1 MVNGVQ
7 SMNHLHWLVRNA
19 IVLTFILAAT
29 ATARDADQYPNIV
42 IILSDDLGFGSLNS
56 YGAGEQHIRTPN
68 IDRLARE
75 GRHFTDANAPSSVCT
90 PTRYGLLTGRYCWR
104 TSLRHGVLG
113 ITSPLHVE
121 TSRPTIASL
130 LKSVGYRTAAIG
142 KWHLGYGTG
151 RTDYTKP
158 LDRGP
163 LDVGFDYHFGVPQN
177 HGDATGIYVRN
188 RKAVGLRS
196 SHVEPFGKTPYGRQF
211 LGFDAPHRVDENV
224 MGELTTEAVEWL
236 RKQDP
241 GTPFFLYFAPV
252 AIHFPYTPSEETK
265 GASGVGVYGDWI
277 HELDLSV
284 GRLIHA
290 LDQLG
295 LAGDTLLVFTSDN
308 GGVLLTEGDRPETEA
323 YKAGLHVNGKWRGRK
338 HSIYEGGFRVPFI
351 VRWPGKVSA
360 ETVSMETISL
370 VDMFATVAAV
380 VGNSLPPA
388 EEAAEDS
395 FNVLPAFLGQP
406 SPGPLRP
413 SVIVHSVDG
422 NFAIREGSWKYVEGK
437 ASPTVKRVSRP
448 NELGRQL
455 YNLRDDPAEQENE
468 IGAYPKIAE
477 RLAKLLET
485 YRSQGHSR

>member
-1 MVNGVQ
+1 
-7 SMNHLHWLVRNA
+7 MNPLPRLLRNA
-19 IVLTFILAAT
+19 IVFALVLTTSAA
-29 ATARDADQYPNIV
+29 AQDPDGHPNIV

-56 YGAGEQHIRTPN
+56 YGAGKQHIRTPN

-75 GRHFTDANAPSSVCT
+75 GRRFTDANAPSSVCT

-113 ITSPLHVE
+113 ITSPLHFE

-142 KWHLGYGTG
+142 KWHLGYGTD

-158 LDRGP
+158 LHPAP
-163 LDVGFDYHFGVPQN
+163 LDIGFDYHFGVPQN

-188 RKAVGLRS
+188 RNTVGLRS

-211 LGFDAPHRVDENV
+211 LGFDAPHRMDEDV
-224 MGELTTEAVEWL
+224 MGELTTEAVDWL
-236 RKQDP
+236 HRQDP

-265 GASGVGVYGDWI
+265 GASAVGVYGDWI

-284 GRLIHA
+284 GRVIQA
-290 LDQLG
+290 LDELR
-295 LAGDTLLVFTSDN
+295 LADNTLLIFTSDN
-308 GGVLLTEGDRPETEA
+308 GGVLLTEGDRPEAEA
-323 YKAGLHVNGKWRGRK
+323 YRAGLHVNGKWRGRK

-351 VRWPGKVSA
+351 ARWPGKVPAMTESA
-360 ETVSMETISL
+360 DTISL

-380 VGNSLPPA
+380 VGESLPPP

-395 FNVLPAFLGQP
+395 FNVLPALLSRS

-413 SVIVHSVDG
+413 SMIVHSVDG
-422 NFAIREGSWKYVEGK
+422 NFAIRDGPWKYVEGI
-437 ASPTVKRVSRP
+437 ASPTVRRVSRP
-448 NELGRQL
+448 QELGRQL
-455 YNLRDDPAEQENE
+455 YHLRDDPAEQENLMDAHPS
-468 IGAYPKIAE
+468 IVE
-477 RLAKLLET
+477 RLASLLET
-485 YRSQGHSR
+485 LRSQGYSR